1 MYLSGEIHNC
11 HKNDLSQM
19 NFVDLSRQ
27 TLNKHWSKK
36 IFFRNPQKTGQ
47 TDGQLNNVVTVFG
60 LHRVS
65 ISNLTRENSIKCRVE
80 EIFKIPQGGFQSNRK
95 RIKWRPHIGLKKQFK
110 ESVSMFL
117 CKNHC
122 LKYNLRGE
130 TSFCSQGG

>member
-1 MYLSGEIHNC
+1 M
-11 HKNDLSQM
+11 
-19 NFVDLSRQ
+19 
-27 TLNKHWSKK
+27 K
-36 IFFRNPQKTGQ
+36 IAY
-47 TDGQLNNVVTVFG
+47 
-60 LHRVS
+60 
-65 ISNLTRENSIKCRVE
+65 KCRVE

-130 TSFCSQGG
+130 TSFCSQGRQFPDDGSHDVWVRIRNKVLSCLKAVEHEKDYKTIKYKGLITSVLSQFVCLHIPICG